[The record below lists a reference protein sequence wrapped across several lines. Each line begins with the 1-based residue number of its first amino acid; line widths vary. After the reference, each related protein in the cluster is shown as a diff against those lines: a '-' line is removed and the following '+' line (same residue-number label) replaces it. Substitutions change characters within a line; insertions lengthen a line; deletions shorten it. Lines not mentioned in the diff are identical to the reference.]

1 MKKIL
6 KLMLVM
12 LAVCGISCEQ
22 LGGLVGGNDNNGDN
36 GNGNGGSTEQP
47 FAISVTEIT
56 SNSAYVSVVPTNDET
71 YYFDIIEKEHLDQY
85 ADKSVFVSELIAEMK
100 ELYESYGYT
109 LADALSLGADGYL
122 YDGDLPADTEFY
134 AYAVGIS
141 ADGAITSAMVL
152 EPFKTLAA
160 SGNGGGN
167 DDVVSNNTFNISVSD
182 ITANSAQVSVT
193 PSNNDTYYFDVIDK
207 AIFDQYANKKDFA
220 NEVVSMLQELYES
233 YGYTLADALSSG
245 ADGYFYDGDLDANTE
260 YYAVAFGVSSNGA
273 ITTDVTTKLFKTLE
287 GSGND
292 DVVSNNTFNI
302 SVSGITAN
310 SAQVDV
316 VVSNNDTYYFDVVD
330 KVVLD
335 QYSDKKAFAS
345 ELVGELVEYLG
356 AYGIPLEYALS
367 TGNDGYFFDGNL
379 DANTEYYAIAFGVS
393 SNGTITTD
401 VTTKLFT
408 TLEGSGNTGNTGADV
423 VVDNLVFANYEN
435 YGDYY
440 GTGAANWY
448 LQLQDYAYNNLVII
462 EVQTALDATSFA
474 GTFNINDTYAV
485 GTAVSG
491 FIYDGYFYGSVWVGL
506 DSDENITDY
515 LLTANGTVSIVDE
528 GNGNYTLTIDA
539 ADENGRKLNASY
551 TGAFELF
558 PEVSSLS
565 NWSNGAKFNKRH
577 AIKTK
582 SNNLFKKA
590 ISTKAVAP
598 KAIATKSFVKKAVS
612 VKVATPKTLTKKA
625 VVK

>member
-71 YYFDIIEKEHLDQY
+71 YYFDIIEKEYLDQY
-85 ADKSVFVSELIAEMK
+85 ADKTLFVAELIAEMK

-167 DDVVSNNTFNISVSD
+167 DDVVSNNTFNISVSN
-182 ITANSAQVSVT
+182 ITANSAQVNVT
-193 PSNNDTYYFDVIDK
+193 PSNSDTYYFDVIDK
-207 AIFDQYANKKDFA
+207 VIFDQYANKKDFA
-220 NEVVSMLQELYES
+220 NEVVSMVQEMYES

-245 ADGYFYDGDLDANTE
+245 ADSYFYDGDLDANTE

-292 DVVSNNTFNI
+292 GGVSNNTFNI

-316 VVSNNDTYYFDVVD
+316 ATSNSDTYYFDVIE
-330 KVVLD
+330 KATLD
-335 QYSDKKAFAS
+335 QYSDKKVFATELIS
-345 ELVGELVEYLG
+345 EVTAYLET
-356 AYGIPLEYALS
+356 YDIPLEYALS
-367 TGNDGYFFDGNL
+367 SGADGYFYDGIL
-379 DANTEYYAIAFGVS
+379 SANTEYYAVAFGVS
-393 SNGTITTD
+393 SNGAITTD

-423 VVDNLVFANYEN
+423 AVDNLVFANYEN

-440 GTGAANWY
+440 GTGATNWY
-448 LQLQDYAYNNLVII
+448 IQLQDYAYNNLVIV

-485 GTAVSG
+485 GTAVGG

-506 DSDENITDY
+506 DSAGNITDY
-515 LLTANGTVSIVDE
+515 LLAANGSISIVDA

-539 ADENGRKLNASY
+539 TDENGRKLNASY

-612 VKVATPKTLTKKA
+612 VKVAAPKTLTKKA

>member
-167 DDVVSNNTFNISVSD
+167 DDVVSNNTFNISVSN
-182 ITANSAQVSVT
+182 ITANSAQVNVT

-220 NEVVSMLQELYES
+220 NEVVSMLQELYEKI
-233 YGYTLADALSSG
+233 GR
-245 ADGYFYDGDLDANTE
+245 
-260 YYAVAFGVSSNGA
+260 
-273 ITTDVTTKLFKTLE
+273 
-287 GSGND
+287 
-292 DVVSNNTFNI
+292 
-302 SVSGITAN
+302 
-310 SAQVDV
+310 
-316 VVSNNDTYYFDVVD
+316 
-330 KVVLD
+330 
-335 QYSDKKAFAS
+335 AS
-345 ELVGELVEYLG
+345 CRERV
-356 AYGIPLEYALS
+356 
-367 TGNDGYFFDGNL
+367 
-379 DANTEYYAIAFGVS
+379 
-393 SNGTITTD
+393 
-401 VTTKLFT
+401 
-408 TLEGSGNTGNTGADV
+408 
-423 VVDNLVFANYEN
+423 
-435 YGDYY
+435 
-440 GTGAANWY
+440 
-448 LQLQDYAYNNLVII
+448 
-462 EVQTALDATSFA
+462 
-474 GTFNINDTYAV
+474 
-485 GTAVSG
+485 
-491 FIYDGYFYGSVWVGL
+491 
-506 DSDENITDY
+506 
-515 LLTANGTVSIVDE
+515 
-528 GNGNYTLTIDA
+528 
-539 ADENGRKLNASY
+539 
-551 TGAFELF
+551 
-558 PEVSSLS
+558 
-565 NWSNGAKFNKRH
+565 
-577 AIKTK
+577 
-582 SNNLFKKA
+582 
-590 ISTKAVAP
+590 
-598 KAIATKSFVKKAVS
+598 
-612 VKVATPKTLTKKA
+612 
-625 VVK
+625 

>member
-12 LAVCGISCEQ
+12 LAVCGISCDQ

-56 SNSAYVSVVPTNDET
+56 SNSAYVSVVPTDNET
-71 YYFDIIEKEHLDQY
+71 YYFDIIEKEYLDQY
-85 ADKSVFVSELIAEMK
+85 ADKSVFVAELIAEMK

-109 LADALSLGADGYL
+109 LADALSSGADGYL

-141 ADGAITSAMVL
+141 ADGTITTAMVL
-152 EPFKTLAA
+152 KEFKTLEN
-160 SGNGGGN
+160 GNGGGN
-167 DDVVSNNTFNISVSD
+167 DDIVSDNTFNISVSN
-182 ITANSAQVSVT
+182 ITANSAQVNVT
-193 PSNNDTYYFDVIDK
+193 PSNNDTYYFDIIDK
-207 AIFDQYANKKDFA
+207 VILDQYANKKDFA
-220 NEVVSMLQELYES
+220 SEVVSMVQELYES

-245 ADGYFYDGDLDANTE
+245 AVGYFYDGDLDANTE

-287 GSGND
+287 SGGND

-302 SVSGITAN
+302 SVSNIAAN

-316 VVSNNDTYYFDVVD
+316 ATSNSDTYYFDVIE
-330 KVVLD
+330 KEYLD
-335 QYSDKKAFAS
+335 QYADKKVFAAELVS
-345 ELVGELVEYLG
+345 ELTAYLET
-356 AYGIPLEYALS
+356 YGIPLEYALS
-367 TGNDGYFFDGNL
+367 SGADGYFYDGNL

-393 SNGTITTD
+393 SNGAITTD
-401 VTTKLFT
+401 VTTELFK

-462 EVQTALDATSFA
+462 EVQTALNATSFA
-474 GTFNINDTYAV
+474 GTFNINDTYAT
-485 GTAVSG
+485 GTAVGG

-506 DSDENITDY
+506 DSAGNITDY
-515 LLTANGTVSIVDE
+515 LLTANGSVSIVDA

-577 AIKTK
+577 AMKAK

-590 ISTKAVAP
+590 ISSKAVAP
-598 KAIATKSFVKKAVS
+598 KAIATKSLVKKAVS